1 MAPNN
6 TTDSSGSSSLSQAAD
21 RIRESAKWL
30 IVSFAAV
37 GVILYG
43 GLQLASLGKL
53 STDQPVRLTAAGIGV
68 LLGLTGLAVAIAA
81 ASSVVTKSYVSLQWL
96 KDLRPNHPIRT
107 EIESDKSLLGG
118 HSRLEDL
125 ASQLSLAQER
135 RLRAYQNRY
144 APAPTNES
152 PADRDARIES
162 ENKEFA
168 YADNWLASLTNTEDN
183 VLQVASFNRVAHAYE
198 KARKNMFIGAGLAAA
213 GIALFAWGANPPA
226 LVTAEQV
233 LPPSP
238 SDVTVVVSSAARDLP
253 RVDLGGRSLQQ
264 LLGKTCDLSA
274 VQAVAVGAE
283 GSSYQVVS
291 LHTDK
296 CQAAFFTISPVQG
309 RLIPRKP

>member
-1 MAPNN
+1 M
-6 TTDSSGSSSLSQAAD
+6 
-21 RIRESAKWL
+21 
-30 IVSFAAV
+30 
-37 GVILYG
+37 
-43 GLQLASLGKL
+43 
-53 STDQPVRLTAAGIGV
+53 IGV

-96 KDLRPNHPIRT
+96 KGLKVDDRIRK
-107 EIESDKSLLGG
+107 EIEIDKALLGG
-118 HSRLEDL
+118 YSRLEDL
-125 ASQLSLAQER
+125 ATQLSDAQER
-135 RLRAYQNRY
+135 RLKAYQKRY
-144 APAPTNES
+144 EQAPTNEGTTG
-152 PADRDARIES
+152 RDARIES
-162 ENKEFA
+162 ENREFE
-168 YADNWLASLTNTEDN
+168 YADNWLTSLKNTEDN
-183 VLQVASFNRVAHAYE
+183 VLQVASFSRVANAYE

-226 LVTAEQV
+226 VVTAEQV

-253 RVDLGGRSLQQ
+253 RIDLGGRSLRQ
-264 LLGKTCDLSA
+264 LLGKTCNLSA
-274 VQAVAVGAE
+274 VQAIAVGAE